1 MLKNTPVSAHSILQC
16 TADVIVHAARD
27 IGFTDDLLSFGATLE
42 GLQRK
47 VNLVS
52 TYAMDFNLAVAAHKL
67 RAFLYRGLSA
77 SRGEVY
83 PFPCS

>member
-52 TYAMDFNLAVAAHKL
+52 TYAMDFNLTIA
-67 RAFLYRGLSA
+67 YQ
-77 SRGEVY
+77 
-83 PFPCS
+83 